1 MATSLAIP
9 QQPPMRVPT
18 QTAPARSPKQ
28 NQPVLAILGA
38 PALFIALC
46 FACGDAAAH
55 LVFLLPA
62 HLLIAMAMLV
72 IIATVAAIHAA
83 RIAPLPAAVLC
94 IVLGAFCE
102 EVQTQPPFT
111 TPLERIAF
119 ATPTSTPSIRRA
131 GIETT
136 HTVEGSVI
144 RTTPLRQIESF
155 TPYSDIVRHE
165 HSQQIDLRV
174 TSVDGQQLPTPEGLR
189 LTLYAPADA
198 AFPKLTCG
206 AAVNGPVAMHTEERF
221 LDPGVWDA
229 SAWLRQQGISAL
241 GSGHADQVTVTATNT
256 RPSVSCWLLSVQQNA
271 SERLVA
277 LADQPSHLPQ
287 ILRLSHV
294 DAAMLTAMLTGDRS
308 LLGHRLRVGFER
320 TGSFHLLVVSGMHLA
335 IFSGLVFWI
344 TRRLRLPRTW
354 ASLATVVI
362 SLAYALFTGF
372 GQPVQRA
379 FWMVTIYLIGRIL
392 WRERHPLNA
401 IGFAA
406 LVMLAVN
413 PAALLD
419 AGFQM
424 TLLSVLAVA
433 GIAVPIAEKT
443 FGPYLRATRDFW
455 LLPIDPSLPPRI
467 AQFRVILRMFAHA
480 LRWIIGPWLA
490 LRIFPRAVR
499 IALLIVELIATSL
512 AIELLMALP
521 MAIYFHRITVVA
533 LPVNILIV
541 PLLGILLPLALATLL
556 LVVNLPKLAAIPE
569 AAVALLLHSVNALVH
584 AFGSMR
590 LGDLRIP
597 PPSLLTIASAIV
609 LTATALVLIRLKR
622 LPLAAAAAAISVAVT
637 VTIWAHPVA
646 HRAGSLEISTID
658 VGQGDS
664 ILVITPHGKTLLID
678 AGGIVGA
685 NGPNAADPNAHASNF
700 DVGDDV
706 VSPVLWS
713 RGIRRLDAVAITHAH
728 ADHIGGMPA
737 VLANFHPREL
747 WIGINPHSTLYD
759 AVLTEAQTVS
769 TRVIRHTSGDIFT
782 FDGVQIRVLAPDPGY
797 HPAATPG
804 NNDSLVL
811 QMRYGR
817 TTALL
822 EGDAES
828 PSEDRMLAEGGLHSD
843 FLKVGHHGSRTST
856 TPDFLAAV
864 SPSWAAIS
872 VGRRNFYGHPRYEVL
887 DELQSA
893 HARTYRTD
901 MLGLSTF
908 YLDGKSVQA
917 AVWSAQEPQP

>member
-1 MATSLAIP
+1 MAL
-9 QQPPMRVPT
+9 
-18 QTAPARSPKQ
+18 
-28 NQPVLAILGA
+28 
-38 PALFIALC
+38 
-46 FACGDAAAH
+46 
-55 LVFLLPA
+55 
-62 HLLIAMAMLV
+62 LV
-72 IIATVAAIHAA
+72 IVAIVAAIRAP
-83 RIAPLPAAVLC
+83 RIAPPPAAILC
-94 IVLGAFCE
+94 LLLGGFCK
-102 EVQTQPPFT
+102 EVQPQPPAS

-119 ATPTSTPSIRRA
+119 ATPTSTPSTRRL

-136 HTVEGSVI
+136 HIVEGAIV

-155 TPYSDIVRHE
+155 APYSDIVRHE

-174 TSVDGQQLPTPEGLR
+174 TAVDGRTLPAPEGLR

-198 AFPKLTCG
+198 PFPKLMCG
-206 AAVNGPVAMHTEERF
+206 AALNGPVAMHTEERF

-229 SAWLRQQGISAL
+229 SAWLRQQGIAAL
-241 GSGHADQVTVTATNT
+241 GSGHAEDVTVTKA
-256 RPSVSCWLLSVQQNA
+256 RPSFPCWLHAIQQNA

-277 LADQPSHLPQ
+277 LADQPAPSPLPKFHH
-287 ILRLSHV
+287 LSHD
-294 DAAMLTAMLTGDRS
+294 DAAMLTAILTGDRT

-335 IFSGLVFWI
+335 IFSGIVFWI

-354 ASLATVVI
+354 ASIATIVL

-379 FWMVTIYLIGRIL
+379 FWMVTLYLIGRIL

-413 PAALLD
+413 PIALLD

-455 LLPIDPSLPPRI
+455 LLPIDPSLPPQI
-467 AQFRVILRMFAHA
+467 AQFRVILRMFANA
-480 LRWIIGPWLA
+480 IRWLIGPWLA
-490 LRIFPRAVR
+490 IHIFPRAVR
-499 IALLIVELIATSL
+499 VALLIVELITTSL

-556 LVVNLPKLAAIPE
+556 LVVALPKLAAIPA
-569 AAVALLLHSVNALVH
+569 AAVALLLHGVNGLVH
-584 AFGSMR
+584 SFGAMR

-597 PPSLLTIASAIV
+597 PPSPLAIASAIV
-609 LTATALVLIRLKR
+609 LTAMALILIRLKR
-622 LPLAAAAAAISVAVT
+622 LPLTAAAAAISVAVA
-637 VTIWAHPVA
+637 VTIGSHPVA

-664 ILVITPHGKTLLID
+664 ILVITPNGKTLLID

-737 VLANFHPREL
+737 VLANFRPREL

-759 AVLTEAQTVS
+759 AVLAEAQTVD
-769 TRVIRHTSGDIFT
+769 TRIIRHTSGDIFT
-782 FDGVQIRVLAPDPGY
+782 FDGVRIRVLAPAPGY

-811 QMRYGR
+811 QMRYGA

-856 TPDFLAAV
+856 TPGFLAAV

-872 VGRRNFYGHPRYEVL
+872 VGRRNFYGHPRHEVL
-887 DELQSA
+887 DELQSV

-917 AVWSAQEPQP
+917 AVWAAQQPKP

>member
-1 MATSLAIP
+1 MASYLTIP
-9 QQPPMRVPT
+9 QQVSARASARPT
-18 QTAPARSPKQ
+18 SSIPASIPK
-28 NQPVLAILGA
+28 ITA
-38 PALFIALC
+38 PALFMAAN
-46 FACGDAAAH
+46 FASGDAVSH
-55 LVFLLPA
+55 GLLILQA
-62 HLLIAMAMLV
+62 HLLVALV
-72 IIATVAAIHAA
+72 LLFAVCAVAAICTS
-83 RIAPLPAAVLC
+83 RIAVLPAAVLC
-94 IVLGAFCE
+94 FLLGTFCT
-102 EVQTQPPFT
+102 EVQLRAPTS

-119 ATPTSTPSIRRA
+119 ATPTATPATRRA

-136 HTVEGSVI
+136 HLVRGTIIRTNPPHEIESFAPYSSVI
-144 RTTPLRQIESF
+144 R
-155 TPYSDIVRHE
+155 HE
-165 HSQQIDLRV
+165 RSQQIDLAIS
-174 TSVDGQQLPTPEGLR
+174 SVDSQELPAAEGLR
-189 LTLYAPADA
+189 LTLYAPAA
-198 AFPKLTCG
+198 VPFPRLVCG
-206 AAVNGPVAMHTEERF
+206 AALTGDIAMHTEERF
-221 LDPGVWDA
+221 LDPDVWDA

-241 GSGHADQVTVTATNT
+241 GSGHAENVSVTVAN
-256 RPSVSCWLLSVQQNA
+256 RYPSFSCWIHGIQQSA
-271 SERLVA
+271 SQRLVS
-277 LADQPSHLPQ
+277 LADRPP
-287 ILRLSHV
+287 LRHVPALLQLSHD
-294 DAAMLTAMLTGDRS
+294 DAAMLTAMLSGDRT

-335 IFSGLVFWI
+335 IFSGLIFWI
-344 TRRLRLPRTW
+344 ARRLRLPRVS
-354 ASLATVVI
+354 ASLTTI
-362 SLAYALFTGF
+362 ILSLAYALFTGF

-379 FWMVTIYLIGRIL
+379 FWMVTLYLLGRIL

-433 GIAVPIAEKT
+433 GIAVPVAERT
-443 FGPYLRATRDFW
+443 FGPYLRATRDLW
-455 LLPIDPSLPPRI
+455 LLPLDPSLPPRI
-467 AQFRVILRMFAHA
+467 AQFRVILRMLATS
-480 LRWIIGPWLA
+480 LRWLIGPWLA
-490 LRIFPRAVR
+490 LRVFPRAIR
-499 IALLIVELIATSL
+499 FALLIAELITTSL
-512 AIELLMALP
+512 AIELFMALP
-521 MAIYFHRITVVA
+521 MALYFHRITVVA

-541 PLLGILLPLALATLL
+541 PLLGILLPLALVTLL
-556 LVVNLPKLAAIPE
+556 LVVTLPKLAMIP
-569 AAVALLLHSVNALVH
+569 AMAVALLLHGVSALVH
-584 AFGSMR
+584 AFGAMR
-590 LGDLRIP
+590 FGDLRIP
-597 PPSLLTIASAIV
+597 PTPPLAVAAVILLTVAALIV
-609 LTATALVLIRLKR
+609 IRLRRLALTAATLTLLV
-622 LPLAAAAAAISVAVT
+622 AIT
-637 VTIWAHPVA
+637 VTIWPHRIA
-646 HRAGSLEISTID
+646 HRIGSLEITAID

-713 RGIRRLDAVAITHAH
+713 RGIRRLDAIAITHAH

-737 VLANFHPREL
+737 ILANFRPRQL
-747 WIGINPHSTLYD
+747 WIGINPHSAAYD
-759 AVLTEAQTVS
+759 AILGEAQATNVH
-769 TRVIRHTSGDIFT
+769 VIRHTAGDIFT
-782 FDGVQIRVLAPDPGY
+782 FDDVSIRVLAPESGY
-797 HPAATPG
+797 RPAATPG

-811 QMRYGR
+811 QIRYGN

-828 PSEDRMLAEGGLHSD
+828 PSETRMLAEGGLHSD

-893 HARTYRTD
+893 RVRTYRTD

-908 YLDGKSVQA
+908 YLDGTRVQA
-917 AVWSAQEPQP
+917 SVWAVQQSTP

>member
-1 MATSLAIP
+1 MAATLPIP
-9 QQPPMRVPT
+9 QSINTHPPT
-18 QTAPARSPKQ
+18 QSSPPK
-28 NQPVLAILGA
+28 PPHSPRTILAA
-38 PALFIALC
+38 PALFMAIC
-46 FACGDAAAH
+46 FACGDAAEQSLWVH
-55 LVFLLPA
+55 PG
-62 HLLIAMAMLV
+62 HLLIALTLLFV
-72 IIATVAAIHAA
+72 LTAISAFRA
-83 RIAPLPAAVLC
+83 QRAAPLAAAALC
-94 IVLGAFCE
+94 ILLGIFSA
-102 EVQTQPPFT
+102 EVQPRPPST

-119 ATPTSTPSIRRA
+119 ATPTATPSTRRL

-136 HTVEGSVI
+136 HTVDGSIV
-144 RTTPLRQIESF
+144 RTTPLRLIESF
-155 TPYSDIVRHE
+155 APYSDIVRQE

-174 TSVDGQQLPTPEGLR
+174 TAVDAQKLPTPEGLR
-189 LTLYAPADA
+189 LTLYAPANA
-198 AFPKLTCG
+198 PFPILACG
-206 AAVNGPVAMHTEERF
+206 QTLRGTAAMHTEERF

-229 SAWLRQQGISAL
+229 SAWLRQQGIAAL
-241 GSGHADQVTVTATNT
+241 GSAHLQDVSVTVTNT
-256 RPSVSCWLLSVQQNA
+256 RPTFPCRLHTIQQTA
-271 SERLVA
+271 SERLVSFA
-277 LADQPSHLPQ
+277 GQPAPSWSPKF
-287 ILRLSHV
+287 LRLSHD
-294 DAAMLTAMLTGDRS
+294 DAAMLTAMLTGDRT

-335 IFSGLVFWI
+335 IFSGLVFFV

-354 ASLATVVI
+354 ASLATIVL

-379 FWMVTIYLIGRIL
+379 FWMVTLYLLGRML

-406 LVMLAVN
+406 LVMLIAN

-433 GIAVPIAEKT
+433 GIAVPVAEKT
-443 FGPYLRATRDFW
+443 FGPYLRATKDLW
-455 LLPIDPSLPPRI
+455 LLPIDPSLPPHP
-467 AQFRVILRMFAHA
+467 AQFRVILRMFATA
-480 LRWIIGPWLA
+480 MRPLIGPRLA
-490 LRIFPRAVR
+490 FTMFPKSIRL
-499 IALLIVELIATSL
+499 ALLITELTTTSL

-521 MAIYFHRITVVA
+521 MAIYFHRITAVA

-541 PLLGILLPLALATLL
+541 PLLGILLPLALITLL
-556 LVVNLPKLAAIPE
+556 LVITLPKLAAIP
-569 AAVALLLHSVNALVH
+569 AMAVALLLHGMHALVQ
-584 AFGSMR
+584 AFGAMR
-590 LGDLRIP
+590 LGDLRIAP
-597 PPSLLTIASAIV
+597 PHAAAIAAIIALTIA
-609 LTATALVLIRLKR
+609 ALVLIRMKR
-622 LPLAAAAAAISVAVT
+622 FGLSAAAATLLLAGAVT
-637 VTIWAHPVA
+637 AFPRPIA
-646 HRAGSLEISTID
+646 HRAATLEISTID

-664 ILVITPHGKTLLID
+664 LLIVTPHGKTLLID

-685 NGPNAADPNAHASNF
+685 NGPNASDPNAHASNF

-737 VLANFHPREL
+737 ILANFRPREL
-747 WIGINPHSTLYD
+747 WIGINPHSALYD
-759 AVLTEAQTVS
+759 AVLAEANT
-769 TRVIRHTSGDIFT
+769 TGTHVIRHTAGDSFT
-782 FDGVQIRVLAPDPGY
+782 FDGVRIRVLAPEAGY

-811 QMRYGR
+811 QMRYGS

-828 PSEDRMLAEGGLHSD
+828 PSEERMVAEGGLHSD
-843 FLKVGHHGSRTST
+843 FLKVGHHGSRSST
-856 TPDFLAAV
+856 MPDFLAAV

-872 VGRRNFYGHPRYEVL
+872 VGRRNFYGHPRHEVL
-887 DELQSA
+887 EQLQSA
-893 HARTYRTD
+893 HVRTYRTD

-917 AVWSAQEPQP
+917 AVWAAK

>member
-1 MATSLAIP
+1 MAL
-9 QQPPMRVPT
+9 
-18 QTAPARSPKQ
+18 
-28 NQPVLAILGA
+28 
-38 PALFIALC
+38 
-46 FACGDAAAH
+46 
-55 LVFLLPA
+55 
-62 HLLIAMAMLV
+62 LV
-72 IIATVAAIHAA
+72 IVAIVAVFRAP
-83 RIAPLPAAVLC
+83 RIAQLPAAIFCLL
-94 IVLGAFCE
+94 LGGFCE
-102 EVQTQPPFT
+102 EVQPHTPT
-111 TPLERIAF
+111 STPLGRIAF
-119 ATPTSTPSIRRA
+119 ATPTSPPSIRRA

-136 HTVEGSVI
+136 HTIEGSII
-144 RTTPLRQIESF
+144 RTTPLRHIESF
-155 TPYSDIVRHE
+155 APYSDIVRHE
-165 HSQQIDLRV
+165 RSQQIDLRV
-174 TSVDGQQLPTPEGLR
+174 TAVDGQKLPTPEGLR
-189 LTLYAPADA
+189 LTLYALADVR
-198 AFPKLTCG
+198 FPKLTCG
-206 AAVNGPVAMHTEERF
+206 AALSGPVAMHTEERF

-229 SAWLRQQGISAL
+229 SAWLRQQGIAAL
-241 GSGHADQVTVTATNT
+241 GSGHADQVTVTVANT
-256 RPSVSCWLLSVQQNA
+256 RPSFPCRLHSIEQNA

-277 LADQPSHLPQ
+277 LADQPVPSRLPKFLQ
-287 ILRLSHV
+287 LSHD
-294 DAAMLTAMLTGDRS
+294 DAAMLTAMLTGDRT

-354 ASLATVVI
+354 ASVATIVL

-379 FWMVTIYLIGRIL
+379 FWMVTLYLVGRIL

-406 LVMLAVN
+406 LLMLAVN

-455 LLPIDPSLPPRI
+455 LLPIDPSLPPHI
-467 AQFRVILRMFAHA
+467 AQFRVIIRMFANA
-480 LRWIIGPWLA
+480 LRWPIGSWLA
-490 LRIFPRAVR
+490 LRVFPRALR
-499 IALLIVELIATSL
+499 IALLIAELITTSL
-512 AIELLMALP
+512 AIELLMCLP

-541 PLLGILLPLALATLL
+541 PLLGILLPLALVTLL
-556 LVVNLPKLAAIPE
+556 LVVTLPKLAAIPA
-569 AAVALLLHSVNALVH
+569 AAVALLLHGVSSMVH
-584 AFGSMR
+584 AFGAMR

-597 PPSLLTIASAIV
+597 SPSLLAIAVAIV
-609 LTATALVLIRLKR
+609 MAATALILIRLKR
-622 LPLAAAAAAISVAVT
+622 FPLTAAVVSIIVAVT
-637 VTIWAHPVA
+637 VTIWPHPVV
-646 HRAGSLEISTID
+646 HRAKAVEISTVD

-664 ILVITPHGKTLLID
+664 ILVITPNGKTLLID

-685 NGPNAADPNAHASNF
+685 NGPNATDPNAHASNF

-713 RGIRRLDAVAITHAH
+713 RGIRRLDAIAITHAH

-737 VLANFHPREL
+737 VIANFRPYEL

-759 AVLTEAQTVS
+759 AVLAEAHITG
-769 TRVIRHTSGDIFT
+769 TRVIRHTTGDIFT
-782 FDGVQIRVLAPDPGY
+782 FDDIRIRVLAPDPGY

-811 QMRYGR
+811 QMRYGD

-828 PSEDRMLAEGGLHSD
+828 PSEGRMLAEGGLHSD

-872 VGRRNFYGHPRYEVL
+872 VGRRNFYGHPRPEVL

-901 MLGLSTF
+901 MFGLSTF

-917 AVWSAQEPQP
+917 AVWSAREPKP